1 MIRALKKFT
10 LRLIAGAN
18 VATILILLLVG
29 MAGFVNPVGHPR
41 LSVMGLL
48 FPVLLLFNFAF
59 LVFWLVFKPKGAL
72 IPVLGFIVAYSPIRS
87 YMPLNVRHEVPDSAL
102 KVISYN
108 VENFGAVPGQPQPD
122 SPNEIVRYLADSH
135 ADLIC
140 LQEAGGLHV
149 KQEIDSV
156 MGAVYPYRHIQLN
169 DGNNN
174 MLRLYSKFPIM
185 SAERI
190 PYPSAGNLSVAYQL
204 NVNHQI
210 VLVINNHLESNL
222 LDVEDKAGFK
232 DLVKGKLD
240 ENRARAESTRL
251 IDKLGAAAVRRAPQ
265 AEAVAEYIRRHRG
278 MATIVCGDFNDS
290 PLSYSC
296 RTIGKGLTD
305 CYRES
310 GNGPGH
316 SYHRSGMYVRIDH
329 LYCSRDWKPYRCFVD
344 SKIKLSDHYPIVGWL
359 KMQ

>member
-18 VATILILLLVG
+18 VATILILLMVG
-29 MAGFVNPVGHPR
+29 MVGFVNPAAHPR

-72 IPVLGFIVAYSPIRS
+72 IPMLGFIVAYSPIRS
-87 YMPLNVRHEVPDSAL
+87 YMPLNIRHEAPDSAL
-102 KVISYN
+102 KIISYN
-108 VENFGAVPGQPQPD
+108 VENFGAVPDQPLPD

-140 LQEAGGLHV
+140 LQEAGGFHIT
-149 KQEIDSV
+149 QEIDSV
-156 MGAVYPYRHIQLN
+156 MGAVYPYHHIQPI
-169 DGNNN
+169 DGNHN
-174 MLRLYSKFPIM
+174 MLRLYSKFPIV

-190 PYPSAGNLSVAYQL
+190 AYPSVGNMSVAYR
-204 NVNHQI
+204 VNIGRQI
-210 VLVINNHLESNL
+210 ILVINNHLESNL
-222 LDVEDKAGFK
+222 LDGKDKAGFK
-232 DLVKGKLD
+232 DLVKGKLNED
-240 ENRARAESTRL
+240 RARVESTRL
-251 IDKLGAAAVRRAPQ
+251 IDKLSAAAVRRAPQ

-278 MATIVCGDFNDS
+278 MATIVCGDFNDT

-296 RTIGKGLTD
+296 RTIGKGLID

-310 GNGPGH
+310 GNGPGF
-316 SYHRSGMYVRIDH
+316 SYHRSGMYVRIDQ
-329 LYCSRDWKPYRCFVD
+329 LYCSRDWRPFRCYVD
-344 SKIKLSDHYPIVGWL
+344 SKIKLSDHYPIVSWL
-359 KMQ
+359 KMR